1 MKESDL
7 LKALEPVREYFSG
20 KEVNAN
26 TVLAAYLRSIGLPAY
41 GEPWQRAK
49 KAFSQGAGFADA
61 ARLAAESPLPVSVE
75 REYESAPNPNGPTP
89 YHASALSWFPKKFSP
104 GDLDGVG
111 AKRLLGT
118 PDMPPT
124 SVLVRETAQNSWDAK
139 GNSRSI
145 KFSLNLRELSRS
157 SVEVLRQ
164 RVFTADAPKTGLSD
178 LLKSD
183 TIWALEVSDRG
194 TVGLGGP
201 LRNDLS
207 VDAGQDTNFIDF
219 VLNIGAPRDVHLGGG
234 TYGFG
239 KTIAYVVSEV
249 GTILISSRCE
259 GLHGLEQRFI
269 GSTIADGFDMNGFRY
284 TGRHWWGNAIH
295 TENRVEPVTGTLAEE
310 LTSLLFSTKFDV
322 DQTGTSILILDPRL
336 QGDSPSENIEALVD
350 AVVENL
356 WPKLVSNDDSRCR
369 MEISVELN
377 GQVHPLPDIENHATL
392 SGHAECLKAIRGT
405 QAGRGIDA
413 LNLRYPVTID
423 EIRWGSQK
431 KLLGHIA
438 LTRYP
443 VPVGTRSP
451 SHSVTLMRSQAE
463 LVVREFMRP
472 PLDVE
477 GFQWAGVFKPITD
490 VDDSFAA
497 AEPPAHDDWVP
508 AAIKDKTQRSYVNV
522 ALREIQTI
530 ADSFIN
536 PPDSSHKSDGQIQSA
551 AVAGDALAG
560 LLGGVMGS
568 APGRK
573 KPSKAVGPRA
583 KRPTVS
589 VLSTQTSN
597 SSLPGWARS
606 SIEVQLTDTDAE
618 ALPIEAIVRVG
629 VEGGVER
636 GSENDLD
643 AIRVLGWE
651 MTTDGQYEPSPVPF
665 EPNQIRTLVFEAR
678 SDLLLDVDVKVVEQ
692 R

>member
-1 MKESDL
+1 MNQSEL
-7 LKALEPVREYFSG
+7 LEALEPVREYFSG
-20 KEVNAN
+20 REVSEN
-26 TVLAAYLRSIGLPAY
+26 TVLAAYLRSIGLRVY

-49 KAFSQGAGFADA
+49 KAFADGAGFAQAAHMAADSGRSTSAPPEADA
-61 ARLAAESPLPVSVE
+61 ATAG
-75 REYESAPNPNGPTP
+75 GPTP
-89 YHASALSWFPKKFSP
+89 YHDSALSWFPKKFSP

-118 PDMPPT
+118 PDMAPT
-124 SVLVRETAQNSWDAK
+124 SVLVRETAQNSWDAR
-139 GNSRSI
+139 GSSRSMQ
-145 KFSLNLRELSRS
+145 FSLNLRELSPPT
-157 SVEVLRQ
+157 VEVLRQ
-164 RVFTADAPKTGLSD
+164 RVFTADAPKTGLKE
-178 LLKSD
+178 LLQRD
-183 TIWALEVSDRG
+183 TVWALEVSDRG

-207 VDAGQDTNFIDF
+207 VDAGEDTNFIDF

-239 KTIAYVVSEV
+239 KTIAYVVSGV

-284 TGRHWWGNAIH
+284 TGRHWWGNAIM
-295 TENRVEPVTGTLAEE
+295 TENRVEPVTGALAEE
-310 LTSLLFSTKFDV
+310 LTSMLFSTKFDANE
-322 DQTGTSILILDPRL
+322 TGTSLLILDPRL
-336 QGDSPSENIEALVD
+336 QGESPSASVEALVE

-356 WPKLVSNDDSRCR
+356 WPKLVVEDDSRSR

-377 GQVHPLPDIENHATL
+377 GVPHPLPDIENHPIH
-392 SGHAECLKAIRGT
+392 SGNAECLRAIRAV
-405 QAGRGIDA
+405 QAGDSIES
-413 LNLRYPVTID
+413 LNLRYPMTTR

-443 VPVGTRSP
+443 VPNGTESP

-463 LVVREFMRP
+463 LVVKKLMRQ

-490 VDDSFAA
+490 VDDAFAA
-497 AEPPAHDDWVP
+497 AEPPAHDDWVST
-508 AAIKDKTQRSYVNV
+508 AVSDKTQRSYVNV
-522 ALREIQTI
+522 ALREIRSI
-530 ADSFIN
+530 ADSFIS
-536 PPDSSHKSDGQIQSA
+536 PPDSSHKPDGQIQSA

-568 APGRK
+568 APGGN
-573 KPSKAVGPRA
+573 KPSKTPGKPTA
-583 KRPTVS
+583 RPKVS
-589 VLSTQTSN
+589 VLNVQTSGG
-597 SSLPGWARS
+597 SSPGWARS
-606 SIEVQLTDTDAE
+606 SIEVQLTDTTAE
-618 ALPIEAIVRVG
+618 ALPVEAIVRVG

-636 GSENDLD
+636 GSENDVD
-643 AIRVLGWE
+643 VIRVLGWAAL
-651 MTTDGQYEPSPVPF
+651 TDSEYEQSPVPF
-665 EPNQIRTLVFEAR
+665 EPNQSRSFVFEAR
-678 SDLLLDVDVKVVEQ
+678 SDLLLDIDVKVVEI

>member
-1 MKESDL
+1 MNQAEL
-7 LKALEPVREYFSG
+7 LEALAPVREYFSG
-20 KEVNAN
+20 KDVNEN
-26 TVLAAYLRSIGLPAY
+26 TVLAAYLRSNGLPAY
-41 GEPWQRAK
+41 GEPWERAK
-49 KAFSQGAGFADA
+49 TALAQGLSFERAALAAADSSAPMSA
-61 ARLAAESPLPVSVE
+61 AREGESRGSG
-75 REYESAPNPNGPTP
+75 GPTP
-89 YHASALSWFPKKFSP
+89 HQGSVLSWFPKKFSP

-139 GNSRSI
+139 GSSNSIR
-145 KFSLNLRELSRS
+145 FSLNLRELSPS
-157 SVEVLRQ
+157 TVEVLRK
-164 RVFTADAPKTGLSD
+164 RVFTADAPKTGIRE
-178 LLKSD
+178 LLKSE

-207 VDAGQDTNFIDF
+207 VNAGEDTNFIDF

-239 KTIAYVVSEV
+239 KTIAYVVSGV

-269 GSTIADGFDMNGFRY
+269 GSTIADGFDMNGYRY
-284 TGRHWWGNAIH
+284 TGRHWWGNAIAN
-295 TENRVEPVTGTLAEE
+295 ESRVEPVTGDLAEE
-310 LTSLLFSTKFDV
+310 LTELIFSTNFDSNG
-322 DQTGTSILILDPRL
+322 TGTSLLILDPQL
-336 QGDSPSENIEALVD
+336 QGESPAERAEALVQ

-356 WPKLVSNDDSRCR
+356 WPKLVVNDELRCR
-369 MEISVELN
+369 MDISVELN
-377 GQVHPLPDIENHATL
+377 GELLPLPDIENHATL
-392 SGHAECLKAIRGT
+392 SGHTECLRAVRAV
-405 QAGRGIDA
+405 QAGHELES
-413 LNLRYPVTID
+413 LNLRYPVIV
-423 EIRWGSQK
+423 EKVQYGSQK

-443 VPVGTRSP
+443 VPIGTETP
-451 SHSVTLMRSQAE
+451 SRSVTLMRSHAE
-463 LVVREFMRP
+463 LVVKELPRQ

-477 GFQWAGVFKPITD
+477 GFQWAGVFKPTTD

-508 AAIKDKTQRSYVNV
+508 AAVKDRTHRTFVNV
-522 ALREIQTI
+522 ALTKIRSI
-530 ADSFIN
+530 ADSFIG
-536 PPDSSHKSDGQIQSA
+536 PPESQHKSDDQIQSA

-573 KPSKAVGPRA
+573 KPSTTTGKHAV
-583 KRPTVS
+583 RPKVV
-589 VLSTQTSN
+589 VLNAQTSEG
-597 SSLPGWARS
+597 SLPGWARS

-618 ALPIEAIVRVG
+618 SLPVEAIVRVG

-636 GSENDLD
+636 GSENDRD
-643 AIRVLGWE
+643 AIRILGWV
-651 MTTDGQYEPSPVPF
+651 TPADGEFESSPVSF
-665 EPNQIRTLVFEAR
+665 EPNQLRYFVFEAR
-678 SDLLLDVDVKVVEQ
+678 SDLLIDIDVKVVEY